1 MDEPNIVSDISWY
14 SHSSPI
20 SHQKPMIFSH
30 CQWNLHRFFWLNGH
44 ILGIPC
50 ENCFIANLF
59 GGGFNLPLW
68 KIWKFT
74 WAYYSQYMEKYGKS
88 WNSCS
93 KPLFPATVFPSKIV
107 LKSPSEFPRTIRGSA
122 SSRYP
127 SLECQVMT
135 PHIAPGVFWNLSG
148 LEQGGYHGRS
158 WHNPMES
165 HHFQRAFSIAN
176 CWFTGG

>member
-44 ILGIPC
+44 IYWEYNVKIVSLPIC
-50 ENCFIANLF
+50 LVVVY
-59 GGGFNLPLW
+59 LPLW
-68 KIWKFT
+68 KIW
-74 WAYYSQYMEKYGKS
+74 
-88 WNSCS
+88 NSLGVTIPNIW
-93 KPLFPATVFPSKIV
+93 KNEIHVPNHKPATVFPSAEIPQRI
-107 LKSPSEFPRTIRGSA
+107 SRTIRGSP
-122 SSRYP
+122 SYCYP

-135 PHIAPGVFWNLSG
+135 PHIAPGVFWNLWG